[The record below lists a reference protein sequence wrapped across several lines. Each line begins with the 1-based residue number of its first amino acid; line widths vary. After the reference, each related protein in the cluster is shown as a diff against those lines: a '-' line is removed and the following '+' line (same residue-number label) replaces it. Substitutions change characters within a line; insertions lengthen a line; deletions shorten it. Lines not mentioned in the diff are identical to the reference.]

1 MTEQTQTQSELRT
14 EPQSE
19 PSVEPRTE
27 AQAEAQAEPLI
38 PAPSAPQA
46 EAVPVPVPVPAPAPD
61 PAPAPAPKKSRRPL
75 LAAIARWTAAVLV
88 CGGVGAGTAL
98 GLTSMER
105 TEVPGLATESD
116 GRWTYPEIA
125 LPALPEGVLRPY
137 SDGNDGEVHH
147 ADLRKLVLP
156 APEGAT
162 VDPRLNGGWIGLD
175 TYLAHFHAD
184 DRVAV
189 KEALADS
196 ALRHIAA
203 RGWTTP
209 DGTTTRVYLMR
220 FTSVAFAEAFKD
232 DVLDTGVRG
241 SRLPAGVDG
250 EMADTVLKDVR
261 VPFLSLYAFDE
272 RKPYGPEQTR
282 WAYIQAGDTLGLVT
296 QTRKGEALV
305 VPFQQTV
312 ALQAQLLG

>member
-1 MTEQTQTQSELRT
+1 MTEQTQTQAES
-14 EPQSE
+14 QSE
-19 PSVEPRTE
+19 PEAEPQTE
-27 AQAEAQAEPLI
+27 AQAQAEAQVEPRI
-38 PAPSAPQA
+38 PAPSVPQA
-46 EAVPVPVPVPAPAPD
+46 EAEAEVEATPV
-61 PAPAPAPKKSRRPL
+61 PAPKKSRRPL

-116 GRWTYPEIA
+116 GRWTYPGIA
-125 LPALPEGVLRPY
+125 LPALPEGVPRPY
-137 SDGNDGEVHH
+137 SDGNAGEVHH
-147 ADLRKLVLP
+147 TDLRKLVLP

-162 VDPRLNGGWIGLD
+162 VDPRLKGGWIGLD

-189 KEALADS
+189 KEALAES

-220 FTSVAFAEAFKD
+220 FTSVAFADAFKD

-250 EMADTVLKDVR
+250 ETADTALKDVR
-261 VPFLSLYAFDE
+261 VPSLSLYAFDE

-282 WAYIQAGDTLGLVT
+282 WAYIQAGDTLGLIT

>member
-1 MTEQTQTQSELRT
+1 MTEQTQTQTQPQPQTEAETEAEAQTEAQT
-14 EPQSE
+14 EPQ
-19 PSVEPRTE
+19 
-27 AQAEAQAEPLI
+27 AEPPSEVRI
-38 PAPSAPQA
+38 PAPSVPQD
-46 EAVPVPVPVPAPAPD
+46 EAVPAS
-61 PAPAPAPKKSRRPL
+61 APAPKKSRRPL
-75 LAAIARWTAAVLV
+75 LAAVARWTAAVLV
-88 CGGVGAGTAL
+88 CGGVGAGTAM

-105 TEVPGLATESD
+105 SEVPGLATESD
-116 GRWTYPEIA
+116 GRWTYPKLA
-125 LPALPEGVLRPY
+125 LPALPEGVPRPY

-147 ADLRKLVLP
+147 SDLRKLLLP
-156 APEGAT
+156 APDGAE

-184 DRVAV
+184 DRGAV

-196 ALRHIAA
+196 ALRHVAA

-241 SRLPAGVDG
+241 SRLPAGVEG
-250 EMADTVLKDVR
+250 ETTDTSLKDVR
-261 VPFLSLYAFDE
+261 LPSLSLYAFDE

-282 WAYIQAGDTLGLVT
+282 WAYIQAGDTLGLIS

-312 ALQAQLLG
+312 TLQAQLLG